1 MAEQI
6 TKLFSKDIQENLFP
20 KNEFYKRSKLDA
32 NVSADWGVVQV
43 PQAGATPSVIVNPST
58 FPLTVAQRT
67 DDVKEY
73 TVNAFATSP
82 IHITDVNEAVTN
94 YSKRMDI
101 IKDHVKALNTRIGDE
116 MAYVWAVTVAANK
129 LFTTGAAIPAAA
141 PSATGNRK
149 ALTRDDLAALSVMFD
164 KDDVASDERNM
175 LISAAQYEELL
186 KIDSFINFDYMT
198 NKPQVDGQIGEIFG
212 MKVFKRSRNTIYDAS
227 NDAKAVGDAA
237 AATDNLSILAWSDSY
252 VRRAEGTVKLYSDID
267 NPVYLGSIFNAQ
279 VRAGGTSSRTDEKGV
294 YQLIQ
299 AAAV

>member
-20 KNEFYKRSKLDA
+20 KNEFYKQSKVDA

-43 PQAGATPSVIVNPST
+43 PQAGSTPSVIVNPAT

-73 TVNAFATSP
+73 NVDAFATSP

-94 YSKRMDI
+94 YDKRMSI
-101 IKDHVKALNTRIGDE
+101 IKDHVKALNTRIADQ
-116 MAYVWAVTVAANK
+116 MAFVWAVTQASNK
-129 LFTTGAAIPAAA
+129 ILTTGSAIAGAA
-141 PSATGNRK
+141 PGATGNRK
-149 ALTRDDLAALSVMFD
+149 ALTRDDLASLAVMFD

-175 LISAAQYEELL
+175 LISASQYEELL
-186 KIDSFINFDYMT
+186 KIDSFINFDYMAG
-198 NKPQVDGQIGEIFG
+198 KAQVDGQIGEIFG

-227 NDAKAVGDAA
+227 NDPKAVGAA
-237 AATDNLSILAWSDSY
+237 TAVTDNLSILAWSDSY
-252 VRRAEGTVKLYSDID
+252 VRRAEGSVKLYSDID

-299 AAAV
+299 DTAA

>member
-20 KNEFYKRSKLDA
+20 KNEFYKKSKLDA

-43 PQAGATPSVIVNPST
+43 PQAGSTPAVVKNPSS
-58 FPLTVAQRT
+58 FPLTVATRT
-67 DDVKEY
+67 DDVLEY
-73 TVNAFATSP
+73 NVDAFATTP
-82 IHITDVNEAVTN
+82 IHITDVNEAITN
-94 YSKRMDI
+94 YDKRMDI
-101 IKDHVKALNTRIGDE
+101 IKDHVKTLNTRIADE
-116 MAYVWAVTVAANK
+116 MAYVWAVNAAANK
-129 LFTTGAAIPAAA
+129 LFTTGAAIPGAA

-149 ALTRDDLAALSVMFD
+149 ALTRDDLAALAVMFD

-186 KIDSFINFDYMT
+186 KIDSFINFDYMA

-227 NDAKAVGDAA
+227 NDPKAVGAA
-237 AATDNLSILAWSDSY
+237 AAIDDNLSILAWSDSY

-279 VRAGGTSSRTDEKGV
+279 VRAGGTKSRTDEKGV

-299 AAAV
+299 APAV